1 MRTRSLRRAMLGVMV
16 AATVAAGPAALAQ
29 DGTLPF
35 TIDTARLAA
44 DRHTV
49 VVNGTY
55 TCGPLDLAVVGGGG
69 TVDLTVRQGEV
80 VGFGFVPILVC
91 DGTVQ
96 TYQAAVTTFGA
107 RQFKR
112 GAATV
117 SASGLV
123 QGERDGEVVTQ
134 RTVLVDQ
141 RITITRR

>member
-1 MRTRSLRRAMLGVMV
+1 MRTRSLRGAILTVIV
-16 AATVAAGPAALAQ
+16 AATIAAGPAAWAQ
-29 DGTLPF
+29 DETFEF
-35 TIDTARLAA
+35 TVDAARLAG

-91 DGTVQ
+91 DGTAQ

-117 SASGLV
+117 SASGLIH
-123 QGERDGEVVTQ
+123 GERNGEVVTH
-134 RTVLVDQ
+134 RTELADQ
-141 RITITRR
+141 AITISRR